1 MKNRP
6 LWRWLVPAIIVLFLT
21 GLLFIDPV
29 REYIF
34 TIILDSY
41 LFIKKNII
49 AILTAFFLIK
59 GKFVIQ
65 VFLRKVLLLSAT
77 GLGKRYMVE
86 RVLTHNFKVHFMD
99 HLKDDFKR
107 LAEHIK
113 HNFMEFPLIKKI
125 ITLFAFVGSLGFMGK
140 FMGGM
145 LAVKVFIAKIWSFL
159 LAVFLKVFS
168 ALFYFLSNVV
178 WGSWLAPVFE
188 VVVFSWLLNWMEKV
202 PFLKRILASVNRL
215 FRYLFGWLEKLI
227 ARLMRAPLRRFL
239 RWLVRKMKIA
249 IYTFIGY
256 ERVSLYQRLQEDRKL
271 NPNAHVRL
279 MQARKERVLPRRGHL
294 SAREELKAKRERHK
308 PLNKSDFS

>member
-1 MKNRP
+1 
-6 LWRWLVPAIIVLFLT
+6 
-21 GLLFIDPV
+21 
-29 REYIF
+29 
-34 TIILDSY
+34 
-41 LFIKKNII
+41 
-49 AILTAFFLIK
+49 
-59 GKFVIQ
+59 
-65 VFLRKVLLLSAT
+65 
-77 GLGKRYMVE
+77 
-86 RVLTHNFKVHFMD
+86 MD

-279 MQARKERVLPRRGHL
+279 MQARKERVLPRRDHL
-294 SAREELKAKRERHK
+294 SAREELKAKRERRK